1 MLDTSLSYRGLRV
14 YPRGFLGAAVGI
26 VATPAI
32 RPHEA
37 RIKHHVYHPNMFQV
51 KRPTV
56 EVNQNVEN
64 AWSHFLRNSCSTMN
78 FDFREKILLVA
89 LEAFGTTDFKSWVD
103 TQFKGPSTG
112 ELHAKFIEDTLG
124 FIVTGQ
130 RDMSLQNW
138 EAVLTM
144 ADVETNITKHTEL
157 IKEFFIDPNTKA
169 PVNFKLTDVLIRW
182 CSQEGGIEDL
192 VQTLHVLFGDIVS

>member
-1 MLDTSLSYRGLRV
+1 
-14 YPRGFLGAAVGI
+14 VGI
-26 VATPAI
+26 VAAPAI

-37 RIKHHVYHPNMFQV
+37 IIKQHAYHPNMFQA
-51 KRPTV
+51 KRPVV

-64 AWSHFLRNSCSTMN
+64 AWTHFLKNSGSTMN

-89 LEAFGTTDFKSWVD
+89 LEAFGTMDFKAWVD

-124 FIVTGQ
+124 FILTGK
-130 RDMSLQNW
+130 REMSLQNW

-144 ADVETNITKHTEL
+144 ADIETNITQHTEN
-157 IKEFFIDPNTKA
+157 IKAFFLDSTGKT
-169 PVNFKLTDVLIRW
+169 PVNYRLQDVLIRW
-182 CSQEGGIEDL
+182 CGQEGGIEDL